1 MLWEG
6 ITKLTSERSQRGKTL
21 NETIMKGWPKV
32 RHSRQQ
38 ETMEVTDINV
48 QQRMA
53 WLFIDIKLL
62 YSSDFTRDCYPWGYL
77 GIVCKRNKPRGFSNV
92 NRLFVLLEIQSTAP
106 WFPVWYYRDY
116 QMVRDGPNPRV
127 FQCRVLKF
135 CRDPNL
141 DLNCLTQAGY
151 TSGRHR
157 LSCGKEQVKFVPDP
171 CSLHPEMWT
180 SESIFVRHGIPDK
193 DPDF

>member
-6 ITKLTSERSQRGKTL
+6 ITKLTSGK
-21 NETIMKGWPKV
+21 
-32 RHSRQQ
+32 
-38 ETMEVTDINV
+38 VTKRENAEWNNYE
-48 QQRMA
+48 RMA
-53 WLFIDIKLL
+53 KGKAQPSARDYGGYRYKCTAANGMIVHRHKTIILQWL
-62 YSSDFTRDCYPWGYL
+62 YPWLLQGGYL

-92 NRLFVLLEIQSTAP
+92 NKLFVLLEIQSTAP

-135 CRDPNL
+135 CRDSNL

-180 SESIFVRHGIPDK
+180 CLCKTWNSR
-193 DPDF
+193 

>member
-62 YSSDFTRDCYPWGYL
+62 YSSDFTRDCYREAIWESY
-77 GIVCKRNKPRGFSNV
+77 VK
-92 NRLFVLLEIQSTAP
+92 EI
-106 WFPVWYYRDY
+106 
-116 QMVRDGPNPRV
+116 NPEAS
-127 FQCRVLKF
+127 Q
-135 CRDPNL
+135 
-141 DLNCLTQAGY
+141 
-151 TSGRHR
+151 
-157 LSCGKEQVKFVPDP
+157 
-171 CSLHPEMWT
+171 MWT
-180 SESIFVRHGIPDK
+180 SCLCYLRYNLQPHDSLSDTTETIKWSEMGQTPGYSSAGFWSFAAIRIWIWTAWLRPAIPVDVTDSHVAKNKWSLFLILALCTLKCGHQSIFVRHGIPDK